1 MGRQNNN
8 KVKILAPIKT
18 TENIWRLFP
27 ILFSFHW
34 AIRNSPIQFYF
45 LHSHGVLYKS
55 YRAERIWCKMYM
67 LLDDKF
73 VFFLRV
79 KMKHSIEMIKCP
91 TYQTNETAA
100 DILEPDPLRTVICK
114 WSLNHD
120 RYNPDIH
127 ILLFIFIFK
136 SEMFFVVIKNWVQW
150 MWMNEQTI
158 VNIHTPCVTLSYG
171 WLVRFSLTYI

>member
-1 MGRQNNN
+1 MHIEIWSGCLQLEAATAFLHHSRRDFALTTLCLYLRTMVATVQNRCSNVFAAPNCTVKLHLVSVKSNWCLSMGRQNNN

-34 AIRNSPIQFYF
+34 AILNSPIQFHF
-45 LHSHGVLYKS
+45 LHSHRVLYKS

-67 LLDDKF
+67 INLLHDKF
-73 VFFLRV
+73 VFLFLRV

-100 DILEPDPLRTVICK
+100 DKLEPDP
-114 WSLNHD
+114 
-120 RYNPDIH
+120 
-127 ILLFIFIFK
+127 
-136 SEMFFVVIKNWVQW
+136 
-150 MWMNEQTI
+150 
-158 VNIHTPCVTLSYG
+158 
-171 WLVRFSLTYI
+171 